1 MAAQELE
8 SLLIKIL
15 GDATG
20 LQKAMKAAEQTVK
33 MTTSAIADNLHKVGS
48 SMRSLGKTMTA
59 TVTAPIVAGLSASV
73 YAFAGFNDSLTK
85 STSIMGTM
93 SEKTRGQLKQTALTL
108 SGESV
113 FSAKQMA
120 DAYYFLASAGMTA
133 AESIAALPH
142 VNRFAIAGAFDLATA
157 TDLLTDAQSA
167 LGMNVGTVAEQMR
180 SMVEIS
186 DVLVGANTLANASVE
201 QFSQALTHK
210 AAAAL
215 KTYGKSVQ
223 EGVAVLTVMA
233 DQGTKGAEAGIQ
245 LDRLTRLMTGANNAN
260 QESFKR
266 LGFAVFDAN
275 GEMRNYADIIE
286 NVTTST
292 AHMTPEVRSA
302 ELAALGFDARIQG
315 VLLPLLGTA
324 NAIRINQYELERMA
338 GITQE
343 VADKQLV
350 SFSNQMKIVWNQ
362 ITNVAIAIGDKL
374 APWIVKLG
382 KTVKSLLKWWG
393 QTSDAFQNTV
403 IVIAIVV
410 AAIGPLIFA
419 FGTLFIAAASYM
431 KIQVWMELHN
441 LSFSAS
447 TILNTITTAAR
458 TVATWL
464 LSAAQWALNA
474 AMAAMPYALALAGIA
489 AMVVGIYKLNK
500 GVKDLNKEQNRLN
513 KLNQDAV
520 EIRDAELKKE
530 REKINASGKEGSR
543 ARVTMMEKAL
553 IKSQKAAQDLKNNIK
568 RGTAAAEEL
577 APTMWSLG
585 QWGKSV
591 YEEQINKMDDLRN
604 RLELEKDHREELMEQ
619 YKKERKMLSDSDA
632 IGMSLGGEANA
643 LAEEVKALEDLNKE
657 LIEQK
662 ETFGMTASEIQIYRA
677 RLKGADDTMI
687 HSLVTTQLQNDALM
701 EEIKILEEEEAQ
713 LEKRE
718 QLYKDMNESMDQQI
732 ATMNMTTAEVDLY
745 KASLEGLSDV
755 EMMILKIKSDKLV
768 KMKEEKK
775 LMDEGER
782 LTKAMRKPA
791 EKLADGQEKL
801 KEMLELGAIS
811 VETYGRAMDKLEKD
825 MQVKVSFSI
834 SGIDAVASGSLEAM
848 ARIEEFRA
856 LAAEPNKVDFREQ
869 GQAIVD
875 APAIAAEE
883 ARLAAIRKKIED
895 DFAAEQAKGDIKDT
909 IEWKQKNTPFA
920 AVDSAQAG
928 LEWTEGRDMTVSDL
942 PSGVQMNEKDE
953 AEAERRQAEH
963 LESIKIPLPEK
974 KSQAQLWQEREDAK
988 PDKKPVYMPDVHSV
1002 FSGASNTADVGSGGE
1017 SGLEKENKTAN
1028 EVTAEATTR
1037 IADALENTT
1046 TAGFN

>member
-1 MAAQELE
+1 MAGTQELE

-20 LQKAMKAAEQTVK
+20 LQNAMKQAEQTVK
-33 MTTSAIADNLHKVGS
+33 MTTSAIADNLHKVGR
-48 SMRSLGKTMTA
+48 SMQAVGKTMTA

-73 YAFAGFNDSLTK
+73 YAFAGFNDSMTK
-85 STSIMGTM
+85 STSIMGVM
-93 SEKTRGQLKQTALTL
+93 SEKTRGQLKQTALQL

-120 DAYYFLASAGMTA
+120 DAYYFLASAGMSA
-133 AESIAALPH
+133 AESMAALPH
-142 VNRFAIAGAFDLATA
+142 VNKFAIAGAFDLATA

-167 LGMNVGTVAEQMR
+167 LGMNIGTVEQKMR
-180 SMVEIS
+180 SMVEIA

-324 NAIRINQYELERMA
+324 DAIRINQYELERMA

-343 VADKQLV
+343 VADKQLA
-350 SFSNQMKIVWNQ
+350 SFGNQMKIIWNQ
-362 ITNVAIAIGDKL
+362 ITNVAIAIGEKL
-374 APWIVKLG
+374 APWIVSLG
-382 KTVKSLLKWWG
+382 KKVKSLIKWWKG
-393 QTSDAFQNTV
+393 TSDAFKNTA
-403 IVIAIVV
+403 IVVAIVV
-410 AAIGPLIFA
+410 AAIGPLIMA
-419 FGTLFIAAASYM
+419 FGTLFIAAAAYM
-431 KIQVWMELHN
+431 KIQVWMAAHN
-441 LSFSAS
+441 VTFSAS
-447 TILNTITTAAR
+447 TMLNTITTAAR
-458 TVATWL
+458 TIGTWL
-464 LSAAQWALNA
+464 LTAAQWALNA

-489 AMVVGIYKLNK
+489 AMVVGIYNLNSGVKKLNK
-500 GVKDLNKEQNRLN
+500 EIDRRN
-513 KLNQDAV
+513 KLNKQAID
-520 EIRDAELKKE
+520 IRDKELQQE
-530 REKINASGKEGSR
+530 RARLDASGKEGSKT
-543 ARVTMMEKAL
+543 RVDAL
-553 IKSQKAAQDLKNNIK
+553 GKGVLKTKKNIQDLKNNIEQANNE
-568 RGTAAAEEL
+568 AAKLE
-577 APTMWSLG
+577 PTMWSLG
-585 QWGKSV
+585 QWGKKV
-591 YEEQINKMDDLRN
+591 YDEQISKVDDLTN
-604 RLELEKDHREELMEQ
+604 RLALEEEHHEQ
-619 YKKERKMLSDSDA
+619 IIGKYKEERKMLAESNA
-632 IGMSLGGEANA
+632 AGMSIGGEANA
-643 LAEEVKALEDLNKE
+643 LADEVKSLEDMNKS

-662 ETFGMTASEIQIYRA
+662 ATFGMTASEIEIYRA

-687 HSLVTTQLQNDALM
+687 HSLVTTQLHNDALE
-701 EEIKILEEEEAQ
+701 EEIKLLEEEEAE
-713 LEKRE
+713 LKKRE
-718 QLYKDMNESMDQQI
+718 ELFKDMNESMDEQI
-732 ATMNMTTAEVDLY
+732 ATLNMTTAEVNLY
-745 KASLEGLSDV
+745 KAAQEGLTDI
-755 EMMILKIKSDKLV
+755 ELALLKIKSDKLV

-775 LMDEGER
+775 LMDEGEK

-791 EKLADGQEKL
+791 EKLADGQKKL

-811 VETYGRAMDKLEKD
+811 VETYGRAMEKLEKD

-834 SGIDAVASGSLEAM
+834 SGIDAVAAGSLEAM
-848 ARIEEFRA
+848 ARVEEFRA
-856 LAAEPNKVDFREQ
+856 LAANPNKVDFRKE

-875 APAIAAEE
+875 APRIAAEAE
-883 ARLAAIRKKIED
+883 
-895 DFAAEQAKGDIKDT
+895 AEQAMWDEEQRRQNT
-909 IEWKQKNTPFA
+909 IEWKQKNTPDA
-920 AVDSAQAG
+920 PVDSTQKG
-928 LEWTEGRDMTVSDL
+928 LEWTAGRNMTVNDL
-942 PSGVQMNEKDE
+942 PGSMENYTGEG
-953 AEAERRQAEH
+953 
-963 LESIKIPLPEK
+963 LGGESAVEKIPLPEK

-1002 FSGASNTADVGSGGE
+1002 FSGGNNTVGAGSGGE
-1017 SGLEKENKTAN
+1017 SEIVKETRDSN
-1028 EVTAEATTR
+1028 EI
-1037 IADALENTT
+1037 IADNTGKMVDAFGNISQ
-1046 TAGFN
+1046 AGFK